1 MRVIYFDPILGASGD
16 MILSSLIDLGVKV
29 DYLRQSLKFI
39 PDLKIKIES
48 VSHQGIMAKRI
59 VFITKKVVKEKDFIP
74 LVEKSKLKDSIK
86 NNAIKIINHIFDA
99 ERNVHGS
106 QHLHLHELA
115 DVDTIIDITGAL
127 IALDFLN
134 VNKVYSRPLKAG
146 TGLIETV
153 EGKMPAF
160 NLATAQLLKNS
171 PVEFL
176 PVPFEFTT
184 PTAAAILSTIAEFTD
199 LLTIDKIEKIGIG
212 AGSMKIEGYPNLLR
226 TFLGEVNKN
235 LTDECLVIETNI
247 DDQNPQDFELILE
260 KLYDA
265 GALEVF
271 YTPVIMK
278 HSRPGILLSVIT
290 DSYNQKIIDTIFNE
304 TTTLG
309 IRMDYKKRIKIERE
323 IKRVRTPYGN
333 IRIKVSNFNKSKR
346 FTIEYQDLK
355 SIAKKLDRP
364 IRYLRIEIERYV
376 RKEGL
381 ID

>member
-16 MILSSLIDLGVKV
+16 MILSSLIDCGVEI
-29 DYLRQSLKFI
+29 DYLKQSLKFI
-39 PDLKIKIES
+39 PDLKIKVES
-48 VSHQGIMAKRI
+48 IAHQGIMAKQI
-59 VFITKKVVKEKDFIP
+59 EFITKKVVKEKDFIP
-74 LVEKSKLKDSIK
+74 LINKSNLKDSIK
-86 NNAIKIINHIFDA
+86 NDAIKIINRIFDA
-99 ERNVHGS
+99 EKKVHGS
-106 QHLHLHELA
+106 KHLHLHELA
-115 DVDTIIDITGAL
+115 DVDTILDITGTL

-134 VNKVYSRPLKAG
+134 IEKVYSRPLKAG

-160 NLATAQLLKNS
+160 NLATAQLLKNA
-171 PVEFL
+171 PVEFV
-176 PVPFEFTT
+176 PIPFEFTT

-199 LLTIDKIEKIGIG
+199 LLIINRIEKIGLG
-212 AGSMKIEGYPNLLR
+212 AGTKKITGYPNLLR
-226 TFLGEVNKN
+226 IFLGEIDTN

-265 GALEVF
+265 GALEVY

-278 HSRPGILLSVIT
+278 HSRPGILLSVIL
-290 DSYNQKIIDTIFNE
+290 DKYNQKIIDTIFNE

-309 IRMDYKKRIKIERE
+309 IRMDYKKRIKLYRE
-323 IKRVRTPYGN
+323 IKRVKTPWGN
-333 IRIKVSNFNKSKR
+333 LRIKVSHYNQNKR

-355 SIAKKLDRP
+355 SIAKGLNKP
-364 IRYLRIEIERYV
+364 ISHLRIEIERYV
-376 RKEGL
+376 REKRF

>member
-16 MILSSLIDLGVKV
+16 MILSSLIDCGVEI
-29 DYLRQSLKFI
+29 DYLKQSLKFI
-39 PDLKIKIES
+39 PDLKIKVES
-48 VSHQGIMAKRI
+48 IAHQGIMAKQI
-59 VFITKKVVKEKDFIP
+59 EFITKKVVKEKDFIP
-74 LVEKSKLKDSIK
+74 LINKSNLKDSIK
-86 NNAIKIINHIFDA
+86 NDAIKIINRIFDA
-99 ERNVHGS
+99 EKKVHGS
-106 QHLHLHELA
+106 KHLHLHELA
-115 DVDTIIDITGAL
+115 DVDTILDITGTL

-134 VNKVYSRPLKAG
+134 IEKVYSRPLKAG
-146 TGLIETV
+146 TGLIDTV

-160 NLATAQLLKNS
+160 NLATAQLLKNA

-176 PVPFEFTT
+176 PIPFEFTT

-199 LLTIDKIEKIGIG
+199 LLIINRIEKIGLG
-212 AGSMKIEGYPNLLR
+212 AGTKKITGYPNLLR
-226 TFLGEVNKN
+226 IFLGEIDTN

-265 GALEVF
+265 GALEVY

-278 HSRPGILLSVIT
+278 HSRPGILLSVIL
-290 DSYNQKIIDTIFNE
+290 DKYNQKIIDTIFNE

-309 IRMDYKKRIKIERE
+309 IRMDYKRRIKLYRE
-323 IKRVRTPYGN
+323 IKRVKTPWGN
-333 IRIKVSNFNKSKR
+333 LRIKVSHYNQNKR

-355 SIAKKLDRP
+355 SIAKRLNKP
-364 IRYLRIEIERYV
+364 ISHLRIEIERYV
-376 RKEGL
+376 REKRL

>member
-16 MILSSLIDLGVKV
+16 MILSSLIDCGVEI
-29 DYLRQSLKFI
+29 DYLKQSLKFI
-39 PDLKIKIES
+39 PDLKIKVES
-48 VSHQGIMAKRI
+48 IAHQGIMAKQI
-59 VFITKKVVKEKDFIP
+59 EFITKKVVKEKDFIP
-74 LVEKSKLKDSIK
+74 LINKSNLKDSIK
-86 NNAIKIINHIFDA
+86 NDAIKIINRIFDA
-99 ERNVHGS
+99 EKKVHGS
-106 QHLHLHELA
+106 KHLHLHELA
-115 DVDTIIDITGAL
+115 DVDTILDITGTL

-134 VNKVYSRPLKAG
+134 IEKVYSRPLKAG

-160 NLATAQLLKNS
+160 NLATAQLLKNA

-176 PVPFEFTT
+176 PIPFEFTT

-199 LLTIDKIEKIGIG
+199 LLIINRIEKIGLG
-212 AGSMKIEGYPNLLR
+212 AGTKKITGYPNLLR
-226 TFLGEVNKN
+226 IFLGEIDTN

-265 GALEVF
+265 GALEVY

-278 HSRPGILLSVIT
+278 HSRPGILLSVIL
-290 DSYNQKIIDTIFNE
+290 DKYNQKIIDTIFNE

-309 IRMDYKKRIKIERE
+309 IRMDYKKRIKLYRE
-323 IKRVRTPYGN
+323 IKRVKTPWGN
-333 IRIKVSNFNKSKR
+333 LRIKVSHYNQNKR

-355 SIAKKLDRP
+355 SIAKGLNKP
-364 IRYLRIEIERYV
+364 ISHLRIEIERYV
-376 RKEGL
+376 REKRF